1 MGQPITTKQ
10 GGICSAF
17 PNVCKTP
24 APPPPGN
31 LVPIPYPSIGQLNT
45 AHDTASKVLAGG
57 FEVVTTKSK
66 IDSTTGDAAGTGGAV
81 ASTPP
86 NSVGKA
92 VEFTKGSATVFA
104 QGNPVVRMGD
114 PTKQNNGNAVGSVL
128 GGFARVLV
136 GG

>member
-10 GGICSAF
+10 GGICFAF

-24 APPPPGN
+24 APPGSP
-31 LVPIPYPSIGQLNT
+31 VPIPYSSIGQLS
-45 AHDTASKVLAGG
+45 AARDTASKVLAGG
-57 FEVVTTKSK
+57 AEVVTTKSK
-66 IDSTTGDAAGTGGAV
+66 IDTTTGDAAGTVGGV
-81 ASTPP
+81 TSGTF
-86 NSVGKA
+86 GKE

-104 QGNPVVRMGD
+104 QGDPVVRMGD
-114 PTKQNNGNAVGSVL
+114 PTKQNHGNAAGSVL

>member
-10 GGICSAF
+10 GGICFAF

-45 AHDTASKVLAGG
+45 AHDTADKVLAGG
-57 FEVVTTKSK
+57 AEVVTTKSK
-66 IDSTTGDAAGTGGAV
+66 IDNTTGDAAGTGGGV
-81 ASTPP
+81 TSGTF
-86 NSVGKA
+86 GKA